1 MADNCQP
8 WPVTDEKDN
17 TVSWLQKL
25 NDINARS
32 TVYKNDVL
40 YLHNKTQN
48 NVHYTLEQQNIMYA
62 KKSWYPGLLYK
73 ITKKTVKKLTNYT
86 IIHN

>member
-62 KKSWYPGLLYK
+62 KKADILVFCIKLLFKNCKK
-73 ITKKTVKKLTNYT
+73 INKLHDYS
-86 IIHN
+86 